1 MDRRFITVLGVSLLF
16 ALIVSSLF
24 YQISRGRRPAARA
37 AAVPMKDVVV
47 AARELEVGATIRPE
61 DVKAA
66 KLPAPLVP
74 QGSFARVEE
83 VVGRPVTSKIL
94 AGEPVLGGRLAERG
108 SGFGLAPIIPT
119 GMRAVSVR
127 VNDVANVAGFA
138 LPGMRV
144 DVLATLRPQG
154 EEGPRTT
161 TVLQNILVLSAGQQ
175 LQPDA
180 SGKPINVPV
189 VTLLV
194 TPEQAETLTLAS
206 NEGRIQLVLRNATD
220 KEVQKTPGKVLAEL
234 YGAPRP
240 VVRPQ
245 RAPAPARAAA
255 APPPSPAPRPAPEP
269 EPDQIVV
276 IRGTQK
282 SIEVLGNARSN

>member
-16 ALIVSSLF
+16 ALLVSSLF
-24 YQISRGRRPAARA
+24 YQMSRGRRATPRAA

-66 KLPAPLVP
+66 KLPAPLAP

-94 AGEPVLGGRLAERG
+94 AGEPVLAGRLAERG

-154 EEGPRTT
+154 EAGPRTT

-175 LQPDA
+175 LEPDA
-180 SGKPINVPV
+180 SGKPSNVPV

-220 KEVQKTPGKVLAEL
+220 KEVQKTPGKFLAEL

-240 VVRPQ
+240 VARPVPT
-245 RAPAPARAAA
+245 AAPARAAA
-255 APPPSPAPRPAPEP
+255 APPPAPASRPAA

-282 SIEVLGNARSN
+282 TIEVLGDARSN

>member
-1 MDRRFITVLGVSLLF
+1 
-16 ALIVSSLF
+16 
-24 YQISRGRRPAARA
+24 
-37 AAVPMKDVVV
+37 MKDVVV

-66 KLPAPLVP
+66 KLPAPLAP
-74 QGSFARVEE
+74 LGSFARVEE

-94 AGEPVLGGRLAERG
+94 AGEPVLAGRLAERG

-180 SGKPINVPV
+180 SGKPSNVPV

-240 VVRPQ
+240 VARPVRT
-245 RAPAPARAAA
+245 AAPARAAV
-255 APPPSPAPRPAPEP
+255 APPPAPAPRPTD

-282 SIEVLGNARSN
+282 TIEVLGNAKAN

>member
-24 YQISRGRRPAARA
+24 YQMSRGRRSTPRAA

-66 KLPAPLVP
+66 KLPAPLAP

-94 AGEPVLGGRLAERG
+94 AGEPVLAGRLAERG

-180 SGKPINVPV
+180 SGKPSNVPV

-240 VVRPQ
+240 VARPVRT
-245 RAPAPARAAA
+245 AAPARAAV
-255 APPPSPAPRPAPEP
+255 APPPAPAPRPTD

-282 SIEVLGNARSN
+282 TIEVLGNAKAN

>member
-1 MDRRFITVLGVSLLF
+1 MGVSLLF
-16 ALIVSSLF
+16 ALLVSSLF
-24 YQISRGRRPAARA
+24 YQMTRRQRAAPRAA

-47 AARELEVGATIRPE
+47 AVRELDVGVTIRPE

-66 KLPAPLVP
+66 KLPAPSVP
-74 QGSFARVEE
+74 QGSFARAEE

-94 AGEPVLGGRLAERG
+94 AGEPVLARRLAERG
-108 SGFGLAPIIPT
+108 SGFGLAPIIPV

-206 NEGRIQLVLRNATD
+206 NEGRIQLVLRNAGD
-220 KEVQKTPGKVLAEL
+220 KEVQKTPGKMLAEL

-240 VVRPQ
+240 PMRPVRAATPEATVAARA
-245 RAPAPARAAA
+245 RAPQ
-255 APPPSPAPRPAPEP
+255 PAPERPAAEP
-269 EPDQIVV
+269 EQIVV

-282 SIEVLGNARSN
+282 TVEVLGDARSN

>member
-1 MDRRFITVLGVSLLF
+1 MGVSLLF
-16 ALIVSSLF
+16 ALLVSSLF
-24 YQISRGRRPAARA
+24 YQMTRRQRGAPRTA

-47 AARELEVGATIRPE
+47 AVRELDVGVTIRPE

-66 KLPAPLVP
+66 KLPAPSVP

-94 AGEPVLGGRLAERG
+94 AGEPVLARRLAERG
-108 SGFGLAPIIPT
+108 SGFGLAPIIPV

-206 NEGRIQLVLRNATD
+206 NEGRIQLVLRNAGD

-240 VVRPQ
+240 VVRPV
-245 RAPAPARAAA
+245 RTPAPEVAA
-255 APPPSPAPRPAPEP
+255 APRPRRPEPAPERPVSEP
-269 EPDQIVV
+269 EQIVV

-282 SIEVLGNARSN
+282 TVEVLGDARSN

>member
-24 YQISRGRRPAARA
+24 YQMSRGRRSTPRAA

-66 KLPAPLVP
+66 KLPAPLAP
-74 QGSFARVEE
+74 LGSFARVEE

-94 AGEPVLGGRLAERG
+94 AGEPVLAGRLAERG

-180 SGKPINVPV
+180 SGKPSNVPV

-240 VVRPQ
+240 VARPVRT
-245 RAPAPARAAA
+245 AAPARAAV
-255 APPPSPAPRPAPEP
+255 APPPAPAPRPTD

-282 SIEVLGNARSN
+282 TIEVLGNAKAN

>member
-1 MDRRFITVLGVSLLF
+1 MGVSLLF
-16 ALIVSSLF
+16 ALLVSSVF
-24 YQISRGRRPAARA
+24 YQMTRRQRAAPRAA
-37 AAVPMKDVVV
+37 AAVPMQDVVV
-47 AARELEVGATIRPE
+47 AVRELEVGVTIRPE

-66 KLPAPLVP
+66 KLPAPNVP
-74 QGSFARVEE
+74 PGSFARVEE
-83 VVGRPVTSKIL
+83 VVGRPVISKIL

-108 SGFGLAPIIPT
+108 SGFGLAPIIPV

-175 LQPDA
+175 LQPDS

-206 NEGRIQLVLRNATD
+206 NEGRIQLVLRNAGD
-220 KEVQKTPGKVLAEL
+220 KEVHKTPGKMLAEL
-234 YGAPRP
+234 YGAPKPVSRP
-240 VVRPQ
+240 V
-245 RAPAPARAAA
+245 RAAA
-255 APPPSPAPRPAPEP
+255 PDPPAPRPRPVPPAPDRPAP

-282 SIEVLGNARSN
+282 TVVEVVGDARSK